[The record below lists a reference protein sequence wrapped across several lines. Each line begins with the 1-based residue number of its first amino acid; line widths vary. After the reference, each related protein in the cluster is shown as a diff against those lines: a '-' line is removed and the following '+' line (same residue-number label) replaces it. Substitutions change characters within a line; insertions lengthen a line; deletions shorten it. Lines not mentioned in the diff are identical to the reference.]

1 MTSLTKSSSKSDPN
15 PSPVNSISNPGIG
28 YGAPLVD
35 QRVSYTAV
43 WYAPYYSRFVS
54 CHKRSYTEISDHI
67 TVVRDHSEADWDM
80 LAPENIYKKPLY
92 KASTRGGNDV
102 RYALTQYFLK
112 NSI

>member
-1 MTSLTKSSSKSDPN
+1 
-15 PSPVNSISNPGIG
+15 
-28 YGAPLVD
+28 
-35 QRVSYTAV
+35 
-43 WYAPYYSRFVS
+43 
-54 CHKRSYTEISDHI
+54 
-67 TVVRDHSEADWDM
+67 DHSEADWDM